1 MTITKTPTREKALPS
16 LPRQKSTQLQQVS
29 ARGDLHLTM
38 SYADFLTQVDE
49 SKQAEWVN
57 GEAIIFMPPGRRH
70 QDLVTFLVTLL
81 GVFVK
86 HFQLGELLVAPFEM
100 KISLDGNAREPDLLF
115 VAQEHLDRLTEQRLV
130 GPADLV
136 VEVISPESVYRDR
149 SDKFDE
155 YEAAGIREYWLIDA
169 RPGKEQAHFW
179 ALSATGHYQALPVDQ
194 DGIVR
199 SLVLADFWLKV
210 DWLLQE
216 PKPNPLLL
224 FAEIVGLP
232 PAISE
237 LFRPRPHTE

>member
-1 MTITKTPTREKALPS
+1 MNKLDEIEKTLTS
-16 LPRQKSTQLQQVS
+16 LPRQNSRQMQQVP
-29 ARGDLHLTM
+29 ARGDLHLSM

-49 SKQAEWVN
+49 AKQAEWVN
-57 GEAIIFMPPGRRH
+57 GETIIFMPPGRRH
-70 QDLVTFLVTLL
+70 QDLVTFLAALL
-81 GVFVK
+81 RIFVE

-100 KISLDGNAREPDLLF
+100 KMSLDGNAREPDLLF
-115 VAQEHLDRLTEQRLV
+115 VAHEHLDRLTEQRLI

-155 YEAAGIREYWLIDA
+155 YEAAGIREYWLVDA

-179 ALSATGHYQALPVDQ
+179 ALSAAGRYQALPVEQ

-199 SLVLADFWLKV
+199 SLVLTDFWLKV

-224 FAEIVGLP
+224 FTEIIGLP

-237 LFRPRPHTE
+237 LFRPRPRTE